1 MQGSKRALEMAEKRA
16 NGTSKKWNRGAPL
29 SKKSKGVGKHKGE
42 NGRFVAV
49 GDKPH
54 DESLPTSVPMP
65 SAVDDITN
73 SGMRAMWE
81 ADGPREAAPATVP
94 VMVWAVGATEGELVE
109 GHVA

>member
-1 MQGSKRALEMAEKRA
+1 MV
-16 NGTSKKWNRGAPL
+16 N
-29 SKKSKGVGKHKGE
+29 
-42 NGRFVAV
+42 
-49 GDKPH
+49 GDKPR